1 MPSVFVASF
10 AVAGVIAAS
19 APLIIHLLNRRRFK
33 VVEWAA
39 MDFLRQ
45 AMRRN
50 RRILHLRDLLLL
62 ALRTLCVLLFGLAM
76 ARPYLQYAQDAADPN
91 QPVHAIL
98 ALDNSLSMSYQR
110 LDGTLLDEAKQRAR
124 EYLEQL
130 PTGSRYT
137 ILPMCAFSGE
147 FAIEPYRTREDAL
160 EALDAVAIVDR
171 AAVMPRVFD
180 LVKDAAARAPD
191 LPAKRI
197 VVIGDQ
203 QQGNWPQSAFE
214 RVEGDLADV
223 QVVRVAA
230 ERPDNAWIAEFRV
243 VDSLADVETAAV
255 FQAVVGY
262 EGPEPRQ
269 NVQVTLSIDGAPVA
283 SRTIDLEPG
292 QTREVS
298 FSHRLELAV
307 EPGKA
312 TYAAA
317 EVSIPPD
324 RLSIDD
330 RRSLVVPVVA
340 ALPVV
345 FVDELGDSESPAT
358 QQYGETFRWR
368 RLLAP
373 VTTRGES
380 GRQLIAVRH
389 LRIDEV
395 SRDTLKDAR
404 LVVIAG
410 VDSPGETVSVLRE
423 FVEQGG
429 QLVIAAGG
437 EFDSAAWQ
445 EAAWLD
451 GRGVLPLP
459 LKSDFVGVTP
469 DEATTQLQPFF
480 LESASLVH
488 DYFQIANLS
497 NDERAD
503 LFRQAL
509 FFKCAAID
517 ADAKHAELVLS
528 AELKRLAE
536 LQPKNT
542 PGEKKIVDDTPP
554 RRDWLLWTERSQAE
568 NAESAA
574 NTASSAALAAK
585 LRPRVIARTTNE
597 LPYLVERDIGRGHV
611 LFVASGVSSAWNTL
625 MTTHAA
631 LLFDRIF
638 RARIEA
644 TLPPRNFGTIEQI
657 VLPVE
662 ARERQQRFTLVRP
675 GKGDEPLFVD
685 ALGGEA
691 YALPVRHLEVR
702 GVYKVRAQRAGAAV
716 GDDKL
721 WELALAV
728 NGPAD
733 ESQLKSLSPTA
744 FAERAGDRTLRWID
758 RNESISLAG
767 ATTYGQDWWRW
778 LMAAVLALLLIEL
791 AILAWTQRVTS
802 RLALGGAA

>member
-1 MPSVFVASF
+1 MFVASF
-10 AVAGVIAAS
+10 AVAGAVAAS

-33 VVEWAA
+33 TVEWAA

-45 AMRRN
+45 AVRRN

-76 ARPYLQYAQDAADPN
+76 ARPYLQLSGASLDPN
-91 QPVHAIL
+91 QPVHAIV

-110 LDGTLLDEAKQRAR
+110 IDGTLLDEAKQRAR

-137 ILPMCAFSGE
+137 ILPMCAFAGE

-160 EALDAVAIVDR
+160 EALDAVVTVDR
-171 AAVMPRVFD
+171 AVSMPAVFD
-180 LVKDAAARAPD
+180 LVRDAAQRAPD
-191 LPAKRI
+191 LPAKR
-197 VVIGDQ
+197 VVAIGDQ
-203 QQGNWPQSAFE
+203 QQHNWPQTAFE
-214 RVEGDLADV
+214 RVAEQGFDV
-223 QVVRVAA
+223 QVVRVSA
-230 ERPDNAWIAEFRV
+230 ERPDNAWIADFRV
-243 VDSLADVETAAV
+243 VDALADIETATVFNAV
-255 FQAVVGY
+255 LGFD
-262 EGPEPRQ
+262 GPEPRS
-269 NVQVTLSIDGAPVA
+269 NVQVTLQIDGAPVA
-283 SRTIDLEPG
+283 SRTVDLEPG

-298 FSHRLELAV
+298 FSHRLELTV

-312 TYAAA
+312 NYVTA
-317 EVSIPPD
+317 EVTIPPD

-345 FVDELGDSESPAT
+345 FVDELGDTESPAAL
-358 QQYGETFRWR
+358 QYGETYRWR

-373 VTTRGES
+373 ITSRGES

-395 SRDTLKDAR
+395 TRETLKDSR

-410 VDSPGETVSVLRE
+410 VESPAESVPVLRE

-437 EFDSAAWQ
+437 KFDASVWSEQ
-445 EAAWLD
+445 AWLD
-451 GRGVLPLP
+451 GNGVLPLP
-459 LKSDFVGVTP
+459 LKSEYVGVTP
-469 DEATTQLQPFF
+469 DEAGDQLQPFF
-480 LESASLVH
+480 LEAASLVH
-488 DYFQIANLS
+488 DYFQIENLS
-497 NDERAD
+497 TDERAD

-509 FFKCAAID
+509 FFKSAVVD
-517 ADAKHAELVLS
+517 ADDQRAEQVVIV
-528 AELKRLAE
+528 EQERLAKQRE
-536 LQPKNT
+536 TVKRAREPTSAKAPLVAENA
-542 PGEKKIVDDTPP
+542 P
-554 RRDWLLWTERSQAE
+554 RRDWLLWTDRSSDNQQEAPTP
-568 NAESAA
+568 AIA
-574 NTASSAALAAK
+574 AAK
-585 LRPRVIARTTNE
+585 LRPRVIAKYTND
-597 LPYLVERDIGRGHV
+597 LPYLVERDIGHGHV
-611 LFVASGVSSAWNTL
+611 LFVASGVGSAWNTL

-644 TLPPRNFGTIEQI
+644 TLPTRNFGAIEQI

-691 YALPVRHLEVR
+691 YALPLRHLESR
-702 GVYKVRAQRAGAAV
+702 GIYRVRAQRPGVAD

-733 ESQLKSLSPTA
+733 ESQLKSLTPAA
-744 FAERAGDRTLRWID
+744 FAERAGERPLRWID
-758 RNESISLAG
+758 RGESISLAG
-767 ATTYGQDWWRW
+767 AAIYGQDWWRW
-778 LMAAVLALLLIEL
+778 LMLAVLACLLVEL
-791 AILAWTQRVTS
+791 VVLAWTHRATARV
-802 RLALGGAA
+802 AVGGAA

>member
-10 AVAGVIAAS
+10 AVAGAVAAS

-33 VVEWAA
+33 TVEWAA

-45 AMRRN
+45 AMRRS

-76 ARPYLQYAQDAADPN
+76 ARPYLQLSGDSADPN

-98 ALDNSLSMSYQR
+98 AIDNSLSMSYQR
-110 LDGTLLDEAKQRAR
+110 LDGSLLDEAKQRAR
-124 EYLEQL
+124 EFIEQL
-130 PTGSRYT
+130 PAGSRYS
-137 ILPMCAFSGE
+137 ILPMCSFAGE

-160 EALDAVAIVDR
+160 EAIAAVSIVDR
-171 AAVMPRVFD
+171 AAIMPRVFD
-180 LVKDAAARAPD
+180 LVKDASQRAVE

-203 QQGNWPQSAFE
+203 QQANWPQSAFD
-214 RVEGDLADV
+214 RPEGELPDV

-230 ERPDNAWIAEFRV
+230 ERADNAWIADFRL

-255 FQAVVGY
+255 FTAIVGY
-262 EGPEPRQ
+262 EGPEPRP
-269 NVQVTLSIDGAPVA
+269 NVQVTLSIDGSPVS
-283 SRTIDLEPG
+283 SRTVDLEPG
-292 QTREVS
+292 QTREVT
-298 FSHRLELAV
+298 FSHRFEQTV

-312 TYAAA
+312 TYATA

-324 RLSIDD
+324 RLSADD
-330 RRSLVVPVVA
+330 RRVVVVPVVA

-345 FVDELGDSESPAT
+345 FVDEYGDNESPNA
-358 QQYGETFRWR
+358 QQYGETYRWR

-373 VTTRGES
+373 VTTRGDY

-389 LRIDEV
+389 LRVDEV
-395 SRDTLKDAR
+395 DRDTLKDAR

-410 VDSPGETVSVLRE
+410 VESPADAAPVLRE

-437 EFDSAAWQ
+437 KFDASAWNESAWV
-445 EAAWLD
+445 E

-459 LKSDFVGVTP
+459 LKNEYAGVTP
-469 DEATTQLQPFF
+469 DEAADQLKPFF

-488 DYFQIANLS
+488 DYFQIENLS
-497 NDERAD
+497 NDDRAD

-509 FFKCAAID
+509 FFKSAVVDTAEKNLEQVQAAEQRRLEERRPKPKSTEKQIV
-517 ADAKHAELVLS
+517 AEV
-528 AELKRLAE
+528 
-536 LQPKNT
+536 T
-542 PGEKKIVDDTPP
+542 P
-554 RRDWLLWTERSQAE
+554 RRDWLLWTERADDDVAE
-568 NAESAA
+568 PATTAE
-574 NTASSAALAAK
+574 LAAK
-585 LRPRVIARTTNE
+585 IRPRVIARYSND

-611 LFVASGVSSAWNTL
+611 LFVASGVSSSWNTL

-644 TLPPRNFGTIEQI
+644 TLPVRNFGTIEQI

-662 ARERQQRFTLVRP
+662 ARERQQRFTLERP

-691 YALPVRHLEVR
+691 YALPVRHLESR
-702 GVYKVRAQRAGAAV
+702 GIYRVRAQRAGV
-716 GDDKL
+716 TDGDDKL
-721 WELALAV
+721 WEIALAV

-733 ESQLKSLSPTA
+733 ESQLKSLTPAA
-744 FAERAGDRTLRWID
+744 FADRAGERPLRWID
-758 RNESISLAG
+758 RGETISLAG
-767 ATTYGQDWWRW
+767 AATYGQDWWRW
-778 LMAAVLALLLIEL
+778 LMLGVLACLLIEL
-791 AILAWTQRVTS
+791 AVLAWTQRVTS
-802 RLALGGAA
+802 RLAVGGGA